1 MEQRLNQI
9 ENRQDTLEATFKMYM
24 QRQDERDQQMRE
36 ELREMRARQEAD
48 MREMRAKHDKLE
60 AKQDRKDMYAL
71 VDRIETKLD
80 KKFDIMCNKLDIINN
95 YLKILNILIIAG
107 IGAIILLDIVFMNS
121 TLSKGG

>member
-48 MREMRAKHDKLE
+48 MREMRTRHNELE
-60 AKQDRKDMYAL
+60 TKREQDRKDMYTL
-71 VDRIETKLD
+71 VDRLD
-80 KKFDIMCNKLDIINN
+80 S
-95 YLKILNILIIAG
+95 KIDGVMKHVQNLTVTVAIG
-107 IGAIILLDIVFMNS
+107 IGAIIVSVVIFIHS